1 MSRKKK
7 NRNQETATKL
17 ILLITALKLIA
28 LITAILFQSTPS
40 VGRTT
45 G

>member
-1 MSRKKK
+1 MSGKKK

-17 ILLITALKLIA
+17 ILLITALLNLADTVMKIIDHL
-28 LITAILFQSTPS
+28 
-40 VGRTT
+40 T

>member
-17 ILLITALKLIA
+17 ILLITAVLNLADTVMKIIDHL
-28 LITAILFQSTPS
+28 
-40 VGRTT
+40 T

>member
-7 NRNQETATKL
+7 NRNQETALKL
-17 ILLITALKLIA
+17 ILLITALLNLADTVMKIIDRL
-28 LITAILFQSTPS
+28 
-40 VGRTT
+40 T